1 MSGSRAQQ
9 LVLQWSM
16 LRPLRRE
23 PDAHATMPDVRIVTH
38 KAVQAGELSTP
49 WETPIVK
56 VLTLATLL
64 TLLTACVSAA
74 ERDWQPRFG
83 LYSVEDAKR
92 ELGPPESCIGLDDGG
107 TACSWTTA
115 KSRDGINKLILTF
128 GPNGK
133 LATFNNVHF

>member
-1 MSGSRAQQ
+1 MN
-9 LVLQWSM
+9 VSM